1 MTRPT
6 LYDFMESHSK
16 EGHTDI
22 NFNLYPRKERQF
34 LNEGFSVQ
42 RLGPVKDYP
51 QQHICKV
58 SWACAAEG
66 TVARKYLELAALMH
80 PELLQQA
87 EEAIKD
93 PVPLP
98 YAQPGWEG
106 K

>member
-1 MTRPT
+1 MNRPT
-6 LYDFMESHSK
+6 LYDFMESHAK
-16 EGHTDI
+16 EGHTSI
-22 NFNLYPRKERQF
+22 NFNLYPRRERQF

-51 QQHICKV
+51 QQHVCKV
-58 SWACAAEG
+58 DWTYAVPGTTAYKFLEFAAA
-66 TVARKYLELAALMH
+66 VH

-87 EEAIKD
+87 AETVTD